1 MVSYLIFFGI
11 VGCSMLFLTS
21 CGGQDQSTDT
31 QPEAPGN
38 DKQNESAQE
47 IDTDAV
53 TETLDGELNSG
64 EPVVRGAEVLCTNGK
79 DDKDIL
85 LLLGEDDESV
95 EMVDKRAMTK
105 RDIRLSNDNKFQFCK
120 YLQAECPGAEVEFD
134 SWQFCEPFNSYGE
147 EKNALNKDESFM
159 LCLKGLGIIYL
170 LESGQSMGELEDI
183 KLARLMDIFE
193 NWWNGEFMLRER
205 IEPIVNYLCQKSM
218 LDTYKTY
225 IISPKTYMDMG
236 FHPSQAND
244 FSMIDMNRVLNKYDI
259 TTTERLRHFFAQCYV
274 ETGNIAGLPIEQDY
288 GNPNYLPS
296 RYYYPYIGAG
306 HIQLTH
312 EYAYQAFATYMAI
325 KKYPDLGDTIIYLT
339 PARYGPKEILDQYD
353 KLKEEAKNIG
363 VDISEIIKIVEPP
376 KDAAK
381 YVAENFEWESAGYFW
396 ESGEAN
402 KVVDSLTPDDKNEVD
417 KITNIVNLYTPT
429 RKERREAY
437 EKNIKGFIK

>member
-1 MVSYLIFFGI
+1 MVSYLIFFGL

-105 RDIRLSNDNKFQFCK
+105 TDIRLSNDNKFQFCK

-205 IEPIVNYLCQKSM
+205 IEPIANYLCQKSM

-236 FHPSQAND
+236 FHPSQTND

-259 TTTERLRHFFAQCYV
+259 TTTERLRHFFAQCYA
-274 ETGNIAGLPIEQDY
+274 ETGSVVGLPVEA
-288 GNPNYLPS
+288 GNLQNKK
-296 RYYYPYIGAG
+296 YYPYIGTG
-306 HIQLTH
+306 HIQLTND
-312 EYAYQAFATYMAI
+312 YSYIAFATYI
-325 KKYPDLGDTIIYLT
+325 GLQKYPELCNDAEYLSPANNDLASIQ
-339 PARYGPKEILDQYD
+339 KQYD
-353 KLKEEAKNIG
+353 KMKDAATARGIDL
-363 VDISEIIKIVEPP
+363 SEITKIVEPP
-376 KDAAK
+376 TNAAK
-381 YVAENFEWESAGYFW
+381 YVAENYEWESAGYFW
-396 ESGEAN
+396 
-402 KVVDSLTPDDKNEVD
+402 KVGDINNIVDTLTPDDSYGVDEVT
-417 KITNIVNLYTPT
+417 KIINKYLSSTKYE
-429 RKERREAY
+429 ERRKAY
-437 EKNIKGFIK
+437 EQIKKYIK